1 MSLSEQFAGARAK
14 AASEA
19 LQAVLSAAAT
29 TAHPQPQ
36 KPLAPTTAAPS
47 GRVVEG
53 WASVPHGHEVPPVPP
68 AGPADGWHIPWRP
81 GEHPPLERIAAALER
96 IAAAMEARR

>member
-1 MSLSEQFAGARAK
+1 MSLSEQFAGARAE
-14 AASEA
+14 AAAAA
-19 LQAVLSAAAT
+19 LQAALGAAAT
-29 TAHPQPQ
+29 PVPPPPQ
-36 KPLAPTTAAPS
+36 KPLAPAATHAG
-47 GRVVEG
+47 GRVCEG
-53 WASVPHGHEVPPVPP
+53 WASVAP